1 MLQVDNKI
9 KRNRINQIIKEEIT
23 KAEVNSIVSNK
34 IDDELRSNDF
44 KKKVKEI
51 TAAVIS
57 DVFKVLWQRNNV
69 WKGNVVK

>member
-1 MLQVDNKI
+1 MRQDKL
-9 KRNRINQIIKEEIT
+9 NRIIKEEIT
-23 KAEVNSIVSNK
+23 KVEVNSIVSNK
-34 IDDELRSNDF
+34 IDSELRSNDF

>member
-1 MLQVDNKI
+1 MRQDKL
-9 KRNRINQIIKEEIT
+9 NRIIKEEIT

-34 IDDELRSNDF
+34 IDSELRSNDF

>member
-1 MLQVDNKI
+1 MGQDKL
-9 KRNRINQIIKEEIT
+9 NRIIKEEIT

-34 IDDELRSNDF
+34 IDSELRSNDF

>member
-1 MLQVDNKI
+1 MRQDKL
-9 KRNRINQIIKEEIT
+9 NRIIKEEIT

-34 IDDELRSNDF
+34 IDSELRSNDF
-44 KKKVKEI
+44 KKKVREI

>member
-1 MLQVDNKI
+1 MKQD
-9 KRNRINQIIKEEIT
+9 RINRIIKEEIT

-34 IDDELRSNDF
+34 IDSELRSNDF

>member
-1 MLQVDNKI
+1 MRQDRINKI
-9 KRNRINQIIKEEIT
+9 ITEEIT

-34 IDDELRSNDF
+34 IDSELRSNDF
-44 KKKVKEI
+44 KKRVKEI